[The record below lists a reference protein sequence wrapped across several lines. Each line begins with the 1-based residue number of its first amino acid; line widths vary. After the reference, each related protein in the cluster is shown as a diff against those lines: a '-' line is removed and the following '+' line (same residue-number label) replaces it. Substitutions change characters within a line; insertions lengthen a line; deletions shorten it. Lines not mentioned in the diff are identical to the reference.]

1 MVIITEDIIRKALN
15 ESIDEFMINEG
26 GAWDSISNTANRWNN
41 TAKNYASKWGLDKA
55 WNGIKNF
62 AAEYMDKK
70 TNGQWNRKYNI
81 QAKGKGAFVGTFYME
96 KWLTERY
103 RRLYDIIYGNYYGD
117 RRYFYTEL
125 NGRNCSFMRDWKN
138 GYYVLTDRYTGNV
151 YKMALDK
158 NKIPNILTIEDYNG
172 TKTDESIRVDH
183 NKIDGSYVFKLKSGE
198 NVEIYVGEDNT
209 TPESYIAK
217 NCTPNSFVNN
227 FRNTLEDG
235 NFRKLAVNY
244 IDSKIQAEN
253 NKNIEKLRNNPEE
266 QIDYNSILKLFTMNG
281 FREWYYQNK
290 GQQQQPQ
297 PQPQP
302 NNSNDPG
309 QAERNAANRN
319 VQGAQMHYALSTDG
333 SISDNKKPRRAF

>member
-1 MVIITEDIIRKALN
+1 MVTITDDIIRKALN
-15 ESIDEFMINEG
+15 ESIDEFIINES
-26 GAWDSISNTANRWNN
+26 GAWDSV
-41 TAKNYASKWGLDKA
+41 KNWATKWGLDKA

-125 NGRNCSFMRDWKN
+125 NGRNYSFMRDWKN
-138 GYYVLTDRYTGNV
+138 GYYVLTDRNTGNV
-151 YKMALDK
+151 YKMALDE

-183 NKIDGSYVFKLKSGE
+183 NKIDGSHIFKLKSGE
-198 NVEIYVGEDNT
+198 DVEIYVGEDNT
-209 TPESYIAK
+209 TPEAYIAK

-235 NFRKLAVNY
+235 NFRKLAINY

-253 NKNIEKLRNNPEE
+253 NKNIEKLRKNPEAPV
-266 QIDYNSILKLFTMNG
+266 DYNSILKLFTMNG
-281 FREWYYQNK
+281 FLTWYYENK
-290 GQQQQPQ
+290 DNIQDDNQQQPQ
-297 PQPQP
+297 P
-302 NNSNDPG
+302 NNGNDPG
-309 QAERNAANRN
+309 QAERNAANQN
-319 VQGAQMHYALSTDG
+319 VQGAQMHYALATDG
-333 SISDNKKPRRAF
+333 SITDSKKPRRAF